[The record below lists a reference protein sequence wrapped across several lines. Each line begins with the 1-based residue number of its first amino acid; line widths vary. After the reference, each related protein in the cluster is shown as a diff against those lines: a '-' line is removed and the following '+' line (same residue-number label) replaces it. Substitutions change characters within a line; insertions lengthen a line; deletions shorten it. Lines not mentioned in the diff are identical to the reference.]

1 MNKIIILGTGGHA
14 SVVADLAE
22 TLNLKIQG
30 FLTNDPEMTGQKFM
44 GYPVLGSDEALG
56 KMDSDTHQVVI
67 GIGTTGSTSK
77 REEIVGKIVRQGFKM
92 PTLISPCALI
102 SAHAKMGMGSQIMSG
117 AIIQT
122 EAAIGDHCIINTG
135 AIIEHHVKMEDGVHV
150 APGAI
155 LCGAVTVG
163 KGAFI
168 GAGATVK
175 QGIRIGRNACVGA
188 GAVVLSDVD
197 ENTTVV
203 GIPARDLKK

>member
-14 SVVADLAE
+14 SVVTDLAE
-22 TLNLKIQG
+22 TLKLPIQG
-30 FLTNDPEMTGQKFM
+30 YLTNDSEMTGQKFM
-44 GYPVLGSDEALG
+44 GYPVLGNDEVLAEI
-56 KMDSDTHQVVI
+56 DPQTCEVVI
-67 GIGTTGSTSK
+67 GIGTTGGPSK
-77 REEIVGKIVRQGFKM
+77 RDEIITKIISQGFKI
-92 PTLISPCALI
+92 PTLISPRALI
-102 SAHAKMGMGSQIMSG
+102 STHAKIGMGSQIMPG

-122 EAAIGDHCIINTG
+122 EAAIGDHCMINTG

-155 LCGAVTVG
+155 LCGAVSVG

-175 QGIRIGRNACVGA
+175 QGVCIGQNACVGA
-188 GAVVLSDVD
+188 GAVVLRDVD

-203 GIPARDLKK
+203 GIPARDFKK